1 MIKGVNALFI
11 IQKVDKI
18 LELVQKVDRKSF
30 SHSKATHSFIKK
42 VNLIKYVRTKKRWP
56 QRTGAI

>member
-1 MIKGVNALFI
+1 MIKGENALFI

-30 SHSKATHSFIKK
+30 KSHSFTH
-42 VNLIKYVRTKKRWP
+42 
-56 QRTGAI
+56 